1 MRPQIFIAVSLLH
14 LGLLLFFFLQM
25 PENNNRATSRLQQIK
40 ARLPATQKRVSLSFQ
55 TPGTRQELSNR
66 AATAN
71 ETSPRQNS
79 ANNPQNLRV
88 AAPVPVRFWRGEPS
102 RPASPPVSPPMTAA
116 VTKHTHNPAK
126 QLAKSQPRKIIKNKS
141 QRTEK
146 PAETQNVAKATKQNP
161 KPADKIAETQNVA
174 KPTKQN
180 DKPADEIAETQNV
193 AKPTKQNDKPTDK
206 IAETQ
211 NVAKPTK
218 QNPKPADK
226 IAETQNVAK
235 PTKQND
241 KPTDEIAETQ
251 NVAKPTKQNPKP
263 ADKIAETQ
271 NVAKPTKQNDKPAD
285 KIAETQNVAKASQ
298 AAKATEQA
306 GETTGPIISAADEK
320 KNQTLLPLPPLKDE
334 RDYAA
339 LPLPGIVPAGY
350 EPSTEKT
357 LPEAILSEREDQI
370 NQTSQTDPIAPPVTL
385 QIDTPAPAEPAV
397 PTQTLQPATN
407 AFNGS
412 ILDSAAATASAGSQS
427 SAARVSSP
435 GTLPSVA
442 PLQNGRELHWSL
454 DWLGQSQRRLLH
466 WPSLQFPAPM
476 LQGLKEQSVEI
487 IFQVDANGNVVSV
500 SFAGAQLQ
508 AYNWQINSMLLE
520 KAGQFRFEAQ
530 NAQQES
536 DTWLQKGKLRFLF
549 LQNQNPTQIRHKP
562 APHKPA
568 PKMDGDDTDRE
579 GRQ

>member
-180 DKPADEIAETQNV
+180 DKP
-193 AKPTKQNDKPTDK
+193 
-206 IAETQ
+206 
-211 NVAKPTK
+211 
-218 QNPKPADK
+218 
-226 IAETQNVAK
+226 
-235 PTKQND
+235 
-241 KPTDEIAETQ
+241 TDE
-251 NVAKPTKQNPKP
+251 
-263 ADKIAETQ
+263 IAETQ

-285 KIAETQNVAKASQ
+285 KIAETQNVAKPTKQNDKPADEILETQNVAKPTKQNAKPADEILETQDVAKASQ

-306 GETTGPIISAADEK
+306 GETTVPIISAADEK
-320 KNQTLLPLPPLKDE
+320 KNQALLPLPPLKDE

-339 LPLPGIVPAGY
+339 LPLPEIVPAGY
-350 EPSTEKT
+350 ELSTEKT